1 VKRGV
6 LIAAGIAAFFV
17 FMVAMIPAS
26 QLAGRMPAGVVLTG
40 ASGTIWSGRARALA
54 VNGRPLGGID
64 WSCSPWRLLILH
76 WSCHVTLNP
85 PGGDVSGDLSGS
97 FGNEITAETIRGRV
111 PIRMFEGLVTPQGW
125 TGDLELDLAEVRIAQ
140 QRPAAANGILYVRN
154 LRAPG
159 ANGQALGDFELVVGE
174 GTVGSNALNGRLR
187 DLGGPLHVRGAV
199 ELGQDGHYLLSGE
212 AAPGPGASP
221 AIFDTLG
228 FLGSPDSQGR
238 RPFTIEGRL

>member
-1 VKRGV
+1 MKRGA
-6 LIAAGIAAFFV
+6 LIAAGIAAFLV
-17 FMVAMIPAS
+17 FMIAMVPAS
-26 QLAGRMPAGVVLTG
+26 QLARRMPAGVVMSG

-54 VNGRPLGGID
+54 VNGRPFGGIA
-64 WSCSPWRLLILH
+64 WSCSPWRLLVLH
-76 WSCHVTLNP
+76 WSCHVTLTP
-85 PGGDVSGDLSGS
+85 AGGDVSGDLSGG
-97 FGNEITAETIRGRV
+97 FGNEVSGEAIRGRL
-111 PIRMFEGLVTPQGW
+111 PIRMFEGLVTPHGW
-125 TGDLELDLAEVRIAQ
+125 TGDLELDLSEIRIVQ
-140 QRPAAANGILYVRN
+140 QRPAAASGTLYVRN

>member
-6 LIAAGIAAFFV
+6 LIAAGIAAFLV
-17 FMVAMIPAS
+17 FMIAMVPAS
-26 QLAGRMPAGVVLTG
+26 QLARRLPAGVVLAG
-40 ASGTIWSGRARALA
+40 ASGTIWSGRARALS
-54 VNGRPLGGID
+54 VSERPLGGIA
-64 WSCSPWRLLILH
+64 WSCSPWRLLVLH
-76 WSCHVTLNP
+76 WSCHVTLSP
-85 PGGDVSGDLSGS
+85 AGGDVSGDLSGG
-97 FGNEITAETIRGRV
+97 FGNEVTGETIRGRL
-111 PIRMFEGLVTPQGW
+111 PINLFEGLVTPRGW
-125 TGDLELDLAEVRIAQ
+125 TGDLELDLAEFRIVK
-140 QRPAAANGILYVRN
+140 QRPAAASGTLYVRN

-159 ANGQALGDFELVVGE
+159 AHGELLGDFELVVGE

-199 ELGQDGHYLLSGE
+199 ELGQDGHYLLSGD

>member
-6 LIAAGIAAFFV
+6 LIAAGIAAFLV
-17 FMVAMIPAS
+17 FMIAMVPAS
-26 QLAGRMPAGVVLTG
+26 QLARRLPAGVVLAG
-40 ASGTIWSGRARALA
+40 ASGTIWSGRARALS
-54 VNGRPLGGID
+54 VSERPLGGIA
-64 WSCSPWRLLILH
+64 WSCSPWRLLVLH
-76 WSCHVTLNP
+76 WSCHAILSPT
-85 PGGDVSGDLSGS
+85 GGEVSGELSGS
-97 FGNEITAETIRGRV
+97 FGDEINGEAIRGRL
-111 PIRMFEGLVTPQGW
+111 PIRLFEGLVTPRGW
-125 TGDLELDLAEVRIAQ
+125 TGELELDLSEIRIVKLQ
-140 QRPAAANGILYVRN
+140 PAAASGTLYVRN
-154 LRAPG
+154 LHAPG